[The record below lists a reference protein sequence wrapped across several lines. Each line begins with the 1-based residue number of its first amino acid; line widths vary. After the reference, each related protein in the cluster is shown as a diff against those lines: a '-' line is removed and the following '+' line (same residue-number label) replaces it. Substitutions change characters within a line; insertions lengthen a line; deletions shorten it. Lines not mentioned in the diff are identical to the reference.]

1 MIYSKKEV
9 VHLIVE
15 TAQNCL
21 GDEWIP
27 QMDDIFLDFLDSKN
41 LLDVFNEEFPLL

>member
-1 MIYSKKEV
+1 MNYTEKEV
-9 VHLIVE
+9 VALILE

-21 GDEWIP
+21 GNEWVA

-41 LLDVFNEEFPLL
+41 LLETFMQEYNS